1 MRASNNTRK
10 AIIYTPTALQVE
22 SWRLLW
28 EELARDP
35 WSLAE
40 YREWEDRRRRAQP
53 QMLELLSRFLSG
65 AADVAEL
72 RATFDARTRTDWD
85 LFRLRGASG
94 AMFLNKLG
102 KYVAD
107 TGALSTR
114 LRTALGVPESVDD
127 GRAKLRN
134 FVSFLADA
142 AESDAATGKQIQ
154 PARAAFFVTT
164 WWHLQDSRRWP
175 DFQLSAR
182 TALQLEEGLYA
193 PTGNAVD
200 DYFSFRETYLALAAA
215 LGISAWQL
223 DYLCW
228 WHQQR
233 DRTDDT
239 VGGYGPERLRI
250 PSAVRESRARTRIA
264 APIAPAIQVREQQ
277 AAPKQLKQR
286 NQRSVINHT
295 HLQWLLAHIGKR
307 FGCRV
312 WVAAND
318 RTKEWNGESL
328 ASLSIDRLPSLGLDP
343 DTQRVI
349 SLIDVV
355 WLRGSKQVAAAF
367 EVERTTAVYSGLLR
381 LADLAASAP
390 NLNFPLYIVAPEA
403 RLAKVRRE
411 LSRPTFQM
419 LELDRR
425 SAFFSAEALID
436 AADSMMRWGNDPR
449 VIERIAQ
456 RMDRQ
461 VDPTDRV
468 GPAAPAPGIYEP

>member
-1 MRASNNTRK
+1 MRASNHARK

-35 WSLAE
+35 WAIAE
-40 YREWEDRRRRAQP
+40 YREWEDRRRQAQP
-53 QMLELLSRFLSG
+53 QMLELLGRFLSG
-65 AADVAEL
+65 VADVEDL

-85 LFRLRGASG
+85 LFGLRGASG
-94 AMFLNKLG
+94 AMFLNKLV
-102 KYVAD
+102 KYIVGTSAGTDAD
-107 TGALSTR
+107 ALGTR
-114 LRTALGVPESVDD
+114 LRAALGAPESVDD
-127 GRAKLRN
+127 GRAKLRD
-134 FVSFLADA
+134 FVSFLAA
-142 AESDAATGKQIQ
+142 AADSDAVAGKQIQ

-215 LGISAWQL
+215 LGISTWQL

-233 DRTDDT
+233 DRTDEA

-250 PSAVRESRARTRIA
+250 PSAVRESRARTRIE
-264 APIAPAIQVREQQ
+264 APVAPAVPALPVRD
-277 AAPKQLKQR
+277 
-286 NQRSVINHT
+286 QRSVPKQRSGINHT

-307 FGCRV
+307 LGCRV
-312 WVAAND
+312 WIAAND
-318 RTKEWNGESL
+318 RSKEWNGESL

-343 DTQRVI
+343 DTQRII

-355 WLRGSKQVAAAF
+355 WLQGSKQVAAAF

-390 NLNFPLYIVAPEA
+390 NLNFPLYIVAPKS

-411 LSRPTFQM
+411 LSRPTFRI

-425 SAFFSAEALID
+425 CAFFSGEALIE
-436 AADSMMRWGNDPR
+436 AAESMMRWGNGPR
-449 VIERIAQ
+449 VVERIAHRVDQ
-456 RMDRQ
+456 TDQ
-461 VDPTDRV
+461 VDPAV
-468 GPAAPAPGIYEP
+468 PAPGSYER

>member
-1 MRASNNTRK
+1 MRASNNART

-35 WSLAE
+35 WSIAE
-40 YREWEDRRRRAQP
+40 YWEWEDRRRRAQP
-53 QMLELLSRFLSG
+53 QILELLGRFLSG
-65 AADVAEL
+65 AADAEDL

-85 LFRLRGASG
+85 LFGLRGASG
-94 AMFLNKLG
+94 AMFLNNLV

-107 TGALSTR
+107 AAALSVR
-114 LRTALGVPESVDD
+114 LRVALVAPESRED
-127 GRAKLRN
+127 GRAKLRDL
-134 FVSFLADA
+134 VSFL
-142 AESDAATGKQIQ
+142 SDAEALDTSADRHIQ
-154 PARAAFFVTT
+154 PARAVFFITT
-164 WWHLQDSRRWP
+164 WWHLQDERRWP

-193 PTGNAVD
+193 PTGNAVE
-200 DYFSFRETYLALAAA
+200 DYLSFRETYLALAAA
-215 LGISAWQL
+215 LGISTWQL

-233 DRTDDT
+233 DRQDET
-239 VGGYGPERLRI
+239 VSGYGPERLSGPTAV
-250 PSAVRESRARTRIA
+250 PSAVRESRARPRIE
-264 APIAPAIQVREQQ
+264 APLAPVREQR
-277 AAPKQLKQR
+277 AGPKP
-286 NQRSVINHT
+286 RSSVDHT
-295 HLQWLLAHIGKR
+295 QLQWLLAHIGKR
-307 FGCRV
+307 LGCRV
-312 WVAAND
+312 WIAAND
-318 RTKEWNGESL
+318 RTKPWNGESL

-390 NLNFPLYIVAPEA
+390 NLNFPVYIVAPEA

-411 LSRPTFQM
+411 LSRPTFRI

-425 SAFFSAEALID
+425 CAFFSGEALID
-436 AADSMMRWGNDPR
+436 SAENMMRWGNGPN
-449 VIERIAQ
+449 VIERIARRVDQ
-456 RMDRQ
+456 TERADPVAPPRQ
-461 VDPTDRV
+461 
-468 GPAAPAPGIYEP
+468 PGRYER